1 MKISPINQKPIYNA
15 QKSSKAPSFCAA
27 LPAVAEKESKVI
39 NSILKN
45 KAAQWAFKFA
55 SKNSFGFSVLALAIS
70 CMIFRPITI
79 MALPGQ
85 KKDDKEYLAAKAII
99 ASAIAD
105 AGRILF
111 ILPLGIA
118 MDKWTKTA
126 KKAEELVDKQKL
138 KELEKEAQN
147 KVTAIRDTK
156 YDAFNFAANNVFSV
170 ILSIGTAAL
179 MTIAIPKVMSKI
191 LPPPNKTGD
200 SDRENAKIKTGGTN
214 E

>member
-1 MKISPINQKPIYNA
+1 MKISPINQNPIYNA
-15 QKSSKAPSFCAA
+15 QKSPKAPSFCAA
-27 LPAVAEKESKVI
+27 VPTKAVKNSKI
-39 NSILKN
+39 IDGILKN

-138 KELEKEAQN
+138 EKLGKEAQN
-147 KVTAIRDTK
+147 KAIAIRNTK

-179 MTIAIPKVMSKI
+179 MTIAIPKVMSRI
-191 LPPPNKTGD
+191 LPPPNKNNNLNGGNT
-200 SDRENAKIKTGGTN
+200 KIKTGGTN